1 MAAAGGGWWWTPTQ
15 PAPRPPLLAWWD
27 PCVPAPHPKAEE
39 PEEGLEPWS
48 WQQHK
53 EATQKL
59 GRPNPLLRT

>member
-1 MAAAGGGWWWTPTQ
+1 MAAAGGGPQ
-15 PAPRPPLLAWWD
+15 PAYPPPPLLAWWG
-27 PCVPAPHPKAEE
+27 PCVPPILRPVQMAEE
-39 PEEGLEPWS
+39 PEEGLEPWL